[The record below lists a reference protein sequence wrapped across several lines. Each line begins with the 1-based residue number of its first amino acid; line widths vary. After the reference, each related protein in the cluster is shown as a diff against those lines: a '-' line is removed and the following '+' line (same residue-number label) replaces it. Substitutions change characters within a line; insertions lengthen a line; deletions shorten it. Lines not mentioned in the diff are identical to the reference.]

1 MFSTLFLVCFPLS
14 PVPLNFKAH
23 SASEYDRTSHSPLK
37 ASANDRICSSNQ
49 TESEYVYTD
58 NAKRKAPING
68 FTSIACRKKFA
79 LSRTSNS
86 FESSLVRL
94 FKFVSTKNV
103 RDINWYGKR
112 SIFLFLEI

>member
-14 PVPLNFKAH
+14 PVLLNFKAH

-68 FTSIACRKKFA
+68 STSIACRKKFA
-79 LSRTSNS
+79 LEQATVLKVRS
-86 FESSLVRL
+86 FVCSSSFRR
-94 FKFVSTKNV
+94 KNV

>member
-14 PVPLNFKAH
+14 PVLLNFKAH

-37 ASANDRICSSNQ
+37 ASANDQIVLQ
-49 TESEYVYTD
+49 I
-58 NAKRKAPING
+58 KRKASMCTLITRSGRLRLMASLQSHVGRNLRSLEQA
-68 FTSIACRKKFA
+68 TVLKVR
-79 LSRTSNS
+79 S
-86 FESSLVRL
+86 FVCSSSFRR
-94 FKFVSTKNV
+94 KNV

>member
-14 PVPLNFKAH
+14 PVLLNFKAH

-49 TESEYVYTD
+49 TESEYVYITRSGRLRLMASLQSHVGR
-58 NAKRKAPING
+58 NLRSLEQATVLKVR
-68 FTSIACRKKFA
+68 
-79 LSRTSNS
+79 S
-86 FESSLVRL
+86 FVCSSSFRR
-94 FKFVSTKNV
+94 KNV